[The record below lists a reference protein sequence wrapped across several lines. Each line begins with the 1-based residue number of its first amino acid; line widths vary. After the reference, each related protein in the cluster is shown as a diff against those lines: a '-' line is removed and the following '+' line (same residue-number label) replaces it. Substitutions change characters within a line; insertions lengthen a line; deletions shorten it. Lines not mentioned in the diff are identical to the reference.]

1 MLPPSLAHLELK
13 SLTGL
18 LYLLEE
24 RHVGRAAERLYMSQP
39 AMSRLLNRLREAFG
53 DPLFVR
59 TSKGMVPT
67 AKALTLEAPLR
78 EMIDKMG
85 ALSSVEDFEPEQTER
100 VFRLQT
106 SHYQAQAYLP
116 TIAERFY
123 ALAPNASLETSLVTE
138 TSLLRSDNQQLDAVL
153 CSEYVQLPNRF
164 STRLLGREGWGCI
177 LSRNHPLAVDDEISL
192 DDFLS
197 YGHVLVTLGGS
208 SMIYSDSA
216 LGERAKERRYSLR
229 TPYFVSALE
238 AVGKTDLLF
247 SSSQLLAIRFMSQF
261 GLAIKPLPYEFPAVR
276 YYLAWPEEQANDP
289 GGTWFRELCAGVV
302 RDMIPLPDEV
312 FAS

>member
-13 SLTGL
+13 SLTAL

-39 AMSRLLNRLREAFG
+39 ATSRLLNRLREAFG
-53 DPLFVR
+53 DPLFIR

-67 AKALTLEAPLR
+67 AKAQALEIPLR
-78 EMIDKMG
+78 EMIDKMSS
-85 ALSSVEDFEPEQTER
+85 LSSVEDFEPEQTER

-123 ALAPNASLETSLVTE
+123 EQAPKASLETSLVTE
-138 TSLLRSDNQQLDAVL
+138 TSLLRADNQLVDAVL

-177 LSRNHPLAVDDEISL
+177 LSKNHPLASNAEISL
-192 DDFLS
+192 DEFLS

-208 SMIYSDSA
+208 SMIYSESA

-229 TPYFVSALE
+229 TPYFLSALE

-247 SSSQLLAIRFMSQF
+247 SSSQLLAIRFMDQF
-261 GLAIKPLPYEFPAVR
+261 GLVIKPLPYDFPPVH
-276 YYLAWPEEQANDP
+276 YNLAWPEEQANDP
-289 GGTWFRELCAGVV
+289 GGIWFRNLCAQVV
-302 RDMIPLPDEV
+302 KDMIPLPDDG
-312 FAS
+312 FS